1 LLEEIVMVEERQGEV
16 TMKGNPLTLLGPR
29 IEANEDAPEF
39 TALKDLRT
47 AVKLSDTNGRVRV
60 LLSVPSLDTPVCSL
74 EAKRFSQEAA
84 NLGSDIVVQVISV
97 DTPFAMTRWCG
108 AEGVDN
114 IQTLSDFR
122 DRDFGKK
129 YGVEIKDLGIYARAA
144 FVVDKQGVVVYS
156 EYVPEVAQEP
166 NYDGILDAA
175 RAAV

>member
-1 LLEEIVMVEERQGEV
+1 MVEERTGEV

-39 TALKDLRT
+39 TALKNLT
-47 AVKLSDTNGRVRV
+47 TPTSLSETNGKVRI

-74 EAKRFSQEAA
+74 ETRRFSQEAGG
-84 NLGSDIVVQVISV
+84 LGDDVVVQVVSI
-97 DTPFAMTRWCG
+97 DTPFAMSRWCG
-108 AEGVDN
+108 AEGVTN
-114 IQTLSDFR
+114 VQTLSDFK

-144 FVVDKQGVVVYS
+144 FVVDRQGVVVYS
-156 EYVPEVAQEP
+156 EYVPDVAQEP
-166 NYDGILDAA
+166 NYEQILDAA

>member
-1 LLEEIVMVEERQGEV
+1 MVQERDGEV
-16 TMKGNPLTLLGPR
+16 TMRGNALTLLGPK

-39 TALKDLRT
+39 TALKDLKT
-47 AVKLSDTNGRVRV
+47 PVKLSDSNGKVRV
-60 LLSVPSLDTPVCSL
+60 LLSVPSLDTPVCSV
-74 EAKRFSQEAA
+74 ETKRFNDEAA
-84 NLGSDIVVQVISV
+84 SLGDDVQIQVISV
-97 DTPFAMTRWCG
+97 DTPFAQARWCG
-108 AEGVDN
+108 AEGVSN
-114 IQTLSDFR
+114 VVTLSDFR

-166 NYDGILDAA
+166 NYAAILDAA

>member
-1 LLEEIVMVEERQGEV
+1 MVEERTGEV

-39 TALKDLRT
+39 RVLKDLKT
-47 AVKLSDTNGRVRV
+47 EVKLSDTSGKVRI

-74 EAKRFSQEAA
+74 ETKRFNDEAA
-84 NLGSDIVVQVISV
+84 KLGNDILVQVISV
-97 DTPFAMTRWCG
+97 DTPFAMSRWCG
-108 AEGVDN
+108 AEGVSN

-122 DRDFGKK
+122 DRDFGRK

-144 FVVDKQGVVVYS
+144 FVVDRQGVVVYS

-166 NYDGILDAA
+166 NYEAILEAA
-175 RAAV
+175 KAAA

>member
-1 LLEEIVMVEERQGEV
+1 MVEEREGEV
-16 TMKGNPLTLLGPR
+16 TMKGNPITLLGPR

-39 TALKDLRT
+39 TALKNLVT
-47 AVKLSDTNGRVRV
+47 PVKLSDSTGKVRV

-74 EAKRFSQEAA
+74 ETKRFNEEAKS
-84 NLGSDIVVQVISV
+84 LGSEVEIQVISI
-97 DTPFAMTRWCG
+97 DTPFAQARWCG
-108 AEGVDN
+108 AEGATNVV
-114 IQTLSDFR
+114 TLSDFR

-129 YGVEIKDLGIYARAA
+129 YGVEIKNLGIYSRAA

-166 NYDGILDAA
+166 NYEAILDAA